1 MARLVPLGADAE
13 CEWHHL
19 MEERMLTG
27 RGAARI
33 LRVARTVADLADAPD
48 VTVEHLS
55 VAAHMRED
63 LS

>member
-1 MARLVPLGADAE
+1 
-13 CEWHHL
+13 